1 MALDKE
7 EFKFPDEVQVN
18 TKADD
23 KKVDFEIEG
32 DAEIE
37 VVDDTP
43 EADKGRAPMK
53 EPPADVTD
61 DELAKYSEGVKQRI
75 QHFSKGYHEERRA
88 KEAALRERE
97 EALRL
102 TQRLLEENKKLQE
115 SAGQSQQVAIEQAKK
130 AVEGEL
136 DAARKKYEKA
146 YEEGDAKAVL
156 AAQEE
161 LFSVKLKAEK
171 LAAFRPT
178 KPAPV
183 QTPENVVQTP
193 PTPQVDPKTRAWQ
206 EANPWFGSNLR
217 MSAVAMEIHREL
229 EREGVPAGSD
239 EYFNRIDSEMKST
252 FPGAFPQEKK
262 KSSVVAPATRST
274 APKKIVLTQTQVT
287 LAKRLGLTPEQYA
300 RAVAEQMRKDN
311 G

>member
-1 MALDKE
+1 MALDNQ
-7 EFKFPDEVQVN
+7 EFKFPDEVQVD

-43 EADKGRAPMK
+43 EEDKGRAPMK

-102 TQRLLEENKKLQE
+102 TQRLLEENQRLQK

-171 LAAFRPT
+171 LAAFRPP
-178 KPAPV
+178 KPTPV

-252 FPGAFPQEKK
+252 FPGAFTQEKK

>member
-1 MALDKE
+1 MALDNQ
-7 EFKFPDEVQVN
+7 EFKFPDEVQVD

-43 EADKGRAPMK
+43 EEDKGRAPMK

-102 TQRLLEENKKLQE
+102 TQRLLEENQKLQK

-171 LAAFRPT
+171 LAAFRPP
-178 KPAPV
+178 KPTPV

-252 FPGAFPQEKK
+252 FPGAFTQEKK